1 MSLSLADFYLVA
13 TINHNKLS
21 IVLYASICSPWW
33 STHWARDCAWLS
45 SASPACWRCSRGR
58 PPWSRS
64 ISRPASSSWRPRTGS
79 PSWSA
84 RCRSTG
90 ASAGSPMSGRES
102 GSGSNRGCRT
112 CPSLMTCSLSK
123 IGTVLT
129 DGTSKQIFYI
139 NISSVKKNSTRD
151 YSTQTMSIWI
161 WIFQQT
167 QNVLFL

>member
-1 MSLSLADFYLVA
+1 MYHSSTLSKVLDV
-13 TINHNKLS
+13 S
-21 IVLYASICSPWW
+21 IWSPWW
-33 STHWARDCAWLS
+33 STRWGRDCAWLS
-45 SASPACWRCSRGR
+45 FASPVCWRSSRGR
-58 PPWSRS
+58 PPWSRRRS
-64 ISRPASSSWRPRTGS
+64 PPASSSWRPRTGW
-79 PSWSA
+79 PSWWA

-139 NISSVKKNSTRD
+139 NISSVKKNATRD
-151 YSTQTMSIWI
+151 YSSLKQCQYEFEYFNKHKMSFSFSRNKIYEM
-161 WIFQQT
+161 
-167 QNVLFL
+167 VK